1 MARYAMD
8 RAEAEPGPSMH
19 MLHGS
24 HDQTTLPYMEENSWL
39 QHVQVASA
47 EDGIGRDSGLRAS

>member
-1 MARYAMD
+1 
-8 RAEAEPGPSMH
+8 MH

-47 EDGIGRDSGLRAS
+47 EDGIGRDNGLRAS